1 MDLPETIAAEYLR
14 RGAVIDIGSAV
25 SRGWALVRDNMG
37 LLIGA
42 SVLGWLIT
50 IGLAFVPVVG
60 WVVGFVLLGGLD
72 YMIIRR
78 IRGEAVQIGDVFA
91 GFNLAFLHL
100 ALAGLVKWLL
110 TSLGFMLCILPGI
123 YLAVAYVFA
132 LPLVID
138 KKMEF
143 WPAMEVSRQ
152 VVHRHWWS
160 IFALGIV
167 LWIIACV
174 GFLVCFVGALVTI
187 PVASAALMYV
197 YEDLFGPEGRAPDAG
212 PSETGS
218 APAVAPSPV

>member
-1 MDLPETIAAEYLR
+1 
-14 RGAVIDIGSAV
+14 
-25 SRGWALVRDNMG
+25 
-37 LLIGA
+37 
-42 SVLGWLIT
+42 
-50 IGLAFVPVVG
+50 
-60 WVVGFVLLGGLD
+60 
-72 YMIIRR
+72 
-78 IRGEAVQIGDVFA
+78 
-91 GFNLAFLHL
+91 
-100 ALAGLVKWLL
+100 
-110 TSLGFMLCILPGI
+110 MLCILPGI